1 MRGYRPLEFAVLEE
15 PIDERLR
22 WLNALDRA
30 ARYYREALLHV
41 IEECGN
47 DLPRID
53 HIAEIAGRGLRAAD
67 HEMDAA

>member
-1 MRGYRPLEFAVLEE
+1 MSEAH
-15 PIDERLR
+15 

-47 DLPRID
+47 DKPRID
-53 HIAEIAGRGLRAAD
+53 HIRKAAERGIRAAD
-67 HEMDAA
+67 HELADSNGCKRP